1 VGNVASLEV
10 FRDSISHDVEGF
22 GLAELFVEAPVDPGV
37 DDSTKLCDFLANF
50 ASKKQASKL
59 PLYAPLKEICAIASV
74 FFLSIVTVTM
84 EGTQVDPDPVAD
96 KRNAFFHWFF
106 GLCLHLSLLWQA
118 LGVPV
123 LLWSGR
129 HTSSEWSHREAKA
142 EA

>member
-1 VGNVASLEV
+1 LRFLSQLRFEKAGIQVALV
-10 FRDSISHDVEGF
+10 CAFEG
-22 GLAELFVEAPVDPGV
+22 D
-37 DDSTKLCDFLANF
+37 LC
-50 ASKKQASKL
+50 
-59 PLYAPLKEICAIASV
+59 YR
-74 FFLSIVTVTM
+74 LSIVTVTM